1 MFRATLKS
9 LFAHKLR
16 MGMSAFAIVLGV
28 AFVAGTLIFTDTL
41 SSSFSQLFAQTAPD
55 VTVRPAQAAA
65 AASGGFTGGDSRTVP
80 AAVADDIAA
89 LDGVERADGNISNQG
104 TYIIG
109 KDGKVLGS
117 GGGAPGIGGNFNDG
131 PAADGSAIVT
141 ITQGA
146 PPNAPGEVVIDEKSA
161 ATGGF
166 QLGDTIQLV
175 TTGEQPSVTGT
186 LVGTVRFGE
195 TGNLIGATLALF
207 DTATAQQLYLGGADV
222 YNDVAV
228 TGDGSL
234 PNLALRDEIAATLPP
249 GFEAVDDVE
258 FAAENQDQLEQ
269 GLSFI
274 TTFLLV
280 FAAVALV
287 VGTFLILNTFSII
300 VAQRTRE
307 LALFRALGASKA
319 QVTRS
324 VLLEALIVGLVGST
338 VGLALGFGLAAGL
351 KALFGAIGIDLGA
364 AGLVFGPRT
373 AIAAYTVGVLV
384 TLLAAYLPARKAA
397 LVPPVAAM
405 RDDVSIPES
414 SMHRRLLGGAVLTV
428 IGAGL
433 MIWALAFGG
442 GLQPLG
448 GGVLAVFIGVALLS
462 PVISRPIV
470 AVIAGGYPRLFG
482 TVGLLAKENAR
493 RNPRR
498 TAATASALMIGL
510 ALVTTMAILG
520 QSTKSSVDELVSSD
534 LKADYVV
541 SNAVQAPF
549 SASIAPEIAAVP
561 GVSAAVPFR
570 FGAAEIGGEQNF
582 VAAFNGQA
590 MSQVVSITV
599 DSGALNTATDGV
611 LVVSDRAAAQ
621 GWKVGDSIT
630 VGLPAG
636 PAELPITGIVEA
648 SPFIGA
654 DIVLPPAA
662 LEAGGVAPAD
672 SIIYV
677 ARAAGADPATVQA
690 GIEGVL
696 ADLPTVA
703 VKDQDAFAADQRA
716 PVDQLLGI
724 IYALLGL
731 AIIIAVLGIVNTLA
745 LSVIE
750 RTREVGLLRAV
761 GMSRRQLRSMIRLE
775 SVAISVLGAVLG
787 IGLGLIFGI
796 SLQRAIADQGISVL
810 NVPLVQL
817 LIFVVLAAVVGVLA
831 AVWPARRAAKMD
843 VLRAITAE

>member
-9 LFAHKLR
+9 LLAHKLR

-28 AFVAGTLIFTDTL
+28 AFVAGTFVFTDTL
-41 SSSFSQLFAQTAPD
+41 GSSFNDLFRQTAPD

-65 AASGGFTGGDSRTVP
+65 AAQGGFTGADSRTVP
-80 AAVADDIAA
+80 ADVVDELSAV
-89 LDGVERADGNISNQG
+89 DGVQRADGNITDQG
-104 TYIIG
+104 TFIIG
-109 KDGKVLGS
+109 TDGKVVGS
-117 GGGAPGIGGNFNDG
+117 GGGAPGIGGNFNDS
-131 PAADGSAIVT
+131 PAADGTAIVT
-141 ITQGA
+141 ITQGE
-146 PPNAPGEVVIDEKSA
+146 PPSGPGEVVIDDASA
-161 ATGGF
+161 AASGY
-166 QLGDTIQLV
+166 QLGDTVRLV
-175 TTGEQPSVTGT
+175 TSGAQPSVTGT

-195 TGNLIGATLALF
+195 SGNLIGATLALF
-207 DTATAQQLYLGGADV
+207 DTVTAQQLYLGGQNAF
-222 YNDVAV
+222 NDIAV
-228 TGDGSL
+228 TGDGSMTNSELAAAITAVL
-234 PNLALRDEIAATLPP
+234 PADL
-249 GFEAVDDVE
+249 EAVDDVTI
-258 FAAENQDQLEQ
+258 AEENSDQLEQ

-307 LALFRALGASKA
+307 LALFRALGASKG

-324 VLLEALIVGLVGST
+324 VLLEALVVGVIGST
-338 VGLALGFGLAAGL
+338 VGLALGFALAAGL
-351 KALFGAIGIDLGA
+351 KALFGAIGLDLGQ
-364 AGLVFGPRT
+364 AGLVFEPRT

-397 LVPPVAAM
+397 KVPPVAAM

-414 SMHRRLLGGAVLTV
+414 SMRRRLAGGVALTV
-428 IGAGL
+428 LGAGL
-433 MIWALAFGG
+433 MIWALAFDG

-462 PVISRPIV
+462 PVIGKPIV
-470 AVIAGGYPRLFG
+470 TVIAGGYPRLFG
-482 TVGLLAKENAR
+482 TVGLLARENAR

-520 QSTKSSVDELVSSD
+520 QSTKASVDELISSD
-534 LKADYVV
+534 LKADYIV
-541 SNAVQAPF
+541 SNAIQAPF
-549 SASIAPEIAAVP
+549 SAAVAPEIAALP

-570 FGAAEIGGEQNF
+570 FSIVDIDGEQSF
-582 VAAFNGQA
+582 VAAFDPVA
-590 MSQVVSITV
+590 MSQVVAITV
-599 DSGALNTATDGV
+599 ESGSLDTGDDGV
-611 LVVSDRAAAQ
+611 LVSSSRAEAA
-621 GWKVGDSIT
+621 GWSVGDQIT

-636 PAELPITGIVEA
+636 PVTLTISGIIA
-648 SPFIGA
+648 PSPLIGGE
-654 DIVLPPAA
+654 IVLPLAV
-662 LEAGGVAPAD
+662 LEAGGVAPVD
-672 SIIYV
+672 STVYIT
-677 ARAAGADPATVQA
+677 RAAGADPDSVLA
-690 GIEGVL
+690 GIDGVL
-696 ADLPTVA
+696 ADLPTVTA
-703 VKDQDAFAADQRA
+703 KDQAEFAEEQRA
-716 PVDQLLGI
+716 PIDQLLAI

-731 AIIIAVLGIVNTLA
+731 AVIIAVLGIINTLA

-796 SLQRAIADQGISVL
+796 SLQQAISGDGITVL
-810 NVPLVQL
+810 SVPLLQL
-817 LIFVVLAAVVGVLA
+817 LIFVLLAGVVGVLA
-831 AVWPARRAAKMD
+831 AVWPARRAARMD

>member
-9 LFAHKLR
+9 LLAHKLR

-28 AFVAGTLIFTDTL
+28 AFVAGTFVFTDTL
-41 SSSFSQLFAQTAPD
+41 NSSFTELFRQTAPD
-55 VTVRPAQAAA
+55 VTVRPATSAAA
-65 AASGGFTGGDSRTVP
+65 AAGGFTGADTRTVP
-80 AAVADDIAA
+80 AAIVDELTG
-89 LDGVERADGNISNQG
+89 LDGVQRVDGTVSDQG

-109 KDGKVLGS
+109 TDGKVLGS
-117 GGGAPGIGGNFNDG
+117 GGGAPGIGGNFNDAPASDGTPIVSISSGRAPAG
-131 PAADGSAIVT
+131 PD
-141 ITQGA
+141 
-146 PPNAPGEVVIDEKSA
+146 EVVIDDKSA
-161 ATGGF
+161 ATGGYH
-166 QLGDTIQLV
+166 LGDSVPLV
-175 TTGEQPSVTGT
+175 TSGVQPTLTAT
-186 LVGTVRFGE
+186 LVGTVKFGQ

-207 DTATAQQLYLGGADV
+207 DTPTAQALYLGGENVFNVVD
-222 YNDVAV
+222 V

-234 PNLALRDEIAATLPP
+234 ANEALRDEVNAALPA
-249 GFEAVDDVE
+249 GFEALDGDQV
-258 FAAENQDQLEQ
+258 AAENQNQLQQ

-307 LALFRALGASKA
+307 LALFRALGASKG

-324 VLLEALIVGLVGST
+324 VLLEALVVGLVGST
-338 VGLALGFGLAAGL
+338 VGLALGFALAAGL
-351 KALFGAIGIDLGA
+351 KALFGAIGLDLGQ
-364 AGLVFGPRT
+364 AGLVFAPRT
-373 AIAAYTVGVLV
+373 AIAAYAVGVLV

-397 LVPPVAAM
+397 KVPPVAAM

-414 SMHRRLLGGAVLTV
+414 SMRRRLIGGAALTV
-428 IGAGL
+428 VGAGL
-433 MIWALAFGG
+433 MIWALAFDG

-448 GGVLAVFIGVALLS
+448 GGVLAVFVGVALLS

-470 AVIAGGYPRLFG
+470 AVIAGGYPRVFG
-482 TVGLLAKENAR
+482 TVGVLAKENAR

-520 QSTKSSVDELVSSD
+520 QSTKSSVDDLVKTD
-534 LKADYVV
+534 LKADYIV

-549 SASIAPEIAAVP
+549 SAAIAPQIAAVD
-561 GVSAAVPFR
+561 GVMQAVPFR
-570 FGAAEIGGEQNF
+570 FGAAQIGGQQTF
-582 VAAFNGQA
+582 VSAFDAQA
-590 MSQVVSITV
+590 MSRMITLTV
-599 DSGALNTATDGV
+599 ESGSLDTGDDGL
-611 LVVSDRAAAQ
+611 LVVSDRATSE
-621 GWKVGDSIT
+621 GWKVGDVVT
-630 VGLPAG
+630 VGLPTG
-636 PAELPITGIVEA
+636 PAELPIAGIIGR
-648 SPFIGA
+648 SNFIGG
-654 DIVLPPAA
+654 DIVLPLAA
-662 LEAGGVAPAD
+662 LQAGGVAPVD
-672 SIIYV
+672 STVYV
-677 ARAAGADPATVQA
+677 KRAAGADPAAVLS
-690 GIEGVL
+690 GIDGVL
-696 ADLPTVA
+696 AGLPTVTA
-703 VKDQDAFAADQRA
+703 KDQDQFAADQRA

-731 AIIIAVLGIVNTLA
+731 AVIIAVLGIVNTLA

-761 GMSRRQLRSMIRLE
+761 GMSRRQLRTMIRLE

-796 SLQRAIADQGISVL
+796 SLQRAISGQGIKVLSV
-810 NVPLVQL
+810 PATQL
-817 LIFVVLAAVVGVLA
+817 LVFVLLAAVVGVLA
-831 AVWPARRAAKMD
+831 AVWPARRAARMD

>member
-1 MFRATLKS
+1 
-9 LFAHKLR
+9 
-16 MGMSAFAIVLGV
+16 MSAFAIVLGV
-28 AFVAGTLIFTDTL
+28 AFVAGTFVFTDTL
-41 SSSFSQLFAQTAPD
+41 GSSFTDLFRQTAPD

-65 AASGGFTGGDSRTVP
+65 ASSGGFTGSDTRTVP
-80 AAVADDIAA
+80 ADVIPELED
-89 LDGVERADGNISNQG
+89 LPGVDRVDGNVTDQG

-109 KDGKVLGS
+109 IDGKVVGT
-117 GGGAPGIGGNFNDG
+117 GGGAPGIGGNYTDT
-131 PAADGSAIVT
+131 PSADGTAVIT

-146 PPNAPGEVVIDEKSA
+146 APSGPGELVIDDKSA
-161 ATGGF
+161 ASSGY
-166 QLGDTIQLV
+166 QIGDTVRLV
-175 TTGEQPSVTGT
+175 TTGAEPSVTGK

-195 TGNLIGATLALF
+195 SGNLIGATLALF
-207 DTATAQQLYLGGADV
+207 DTRTAQELYLGGADV
-222 YNDVAV
+222 FNDVAV
-228 TGDGSL
+228 TGDGSID
-234 PNLALRDEIAATLPP
+234 NVALRDEVAAVLQPE
-249 GFEAVDDVE
+249 FEAVDSE
-258 FAAENQDQLEQ
+258 QIATENQDQLQQ

-324 VLLEALIVGLVGST
+324 VLLEALVVGLVGAT
-338 VGLALGFGLAAGL
+338 VGLALGFALAAGL
-351 KALFGAIGIDLGA
+351 KALFGAIGLDLGE
-364 AGLVFGPRT
+364 AGLVFEPRT
-373 AIAAYTVGVLV
+373 AIAAYAVGVIV

-397 LVPPVAAM
+397 KVPPVAAM

-414 SMHRRLLGGAVLTV
+414 SLHRRLLGGVALTV
-428 IGAGL
+428 LGAGL
-433 MIWALAFGG
+433 MVWALAFDG

-462 PVISRPIV
+462 PVIGKPIV
-470 AVIAGGYPRLFG
+470 TAIAGGYPRLFG
-482 TVGLLAKENAR
+482 TVGLLARENAR

-520 QSTKSSVDELVSSD
+520 QSTKSSVDELVDSG

-541 SNAVQAPF
+541 SNAIQAPF
-549 SASIAPEIAAVP
+549 SAAVAPEVAEVD
-561 GVSAAVPFR
+561 GVAAAVPFR
-570 FGAAEIGGEQNF
+570 FSAVELKGEQVF
-582 VAAFNGQA
+582 VSSFDAPA
-590 MSQVVSITV
+590 MSEMVAIDLQ
-599 DSGALNTATDGV
+599 SGSLETGADGM
-611 LVVSDRAAAQ
+611 LVTSDRAATE
-621 GWKVGDSIT
+621 GWSVGDT
-630 VGLPAG
+630 VTVDFPAG
-636 PAELPITGIVEA
+636 PAALKVSGIIAA
-648 SPFIGA
+648 SQFIGA
-654 DIVLPPAA
+654 DLVLPPAA
-662 LEAGGVAPAD
+662 LEKGGIAPVD
-672 SIIYV
+672 SIVYV
-677 ARAAGADPATVQA
+677 KRAGDADAAATLA
-690 GIEGVL
+690 GINAVL
-696 ADLPTVA
+696 ADLPTVS
-703 VKDQDAFAADQRA
+703 VKDQDQFAEQQRA

-731 AIIIAVLGIVNTLA
+731 AVIIAVLGIVNTLA

-787 IGLGLIFGI
+787 ILLGLIFGI
-796 SLQRAIADQGISVL
+796 SLQQAISDQGITVL
-810 NVPLVQL
+810 NVPVVQL
-817 LIFVVLAAVVGVLA
+817 LIFVVLAGIVGVLA
-831 AVWPARRAAKMD
+831 AVWPARRAARMD

>member
-9 LFAHKLR
+9 LLAHKLR

-28 AFVAGTLIFTDTL
+28 AFVAGTFVFTDTL
-41 SSSFSQLFAQTAPD
+41 NSSFTELFRQTAPD
-55 VTVRPAQAAA
+55 VTVRPAKAAA
-65 AASGGFTGGDSRTVP
+65 AAAGGFTGADTRTVP
-80 AAVADDIAA
+80 ALIVDQLAG
-89 LDGVERADGNISNQG
+89 LDGVQRADGTVNDQG

-109 KDGKVLGS
+109 PDGKVLGS
-117 GGGAPGIGGNFNDG
+117 GGGAPGIGGNFGDAPASDG
-131 PAADGSAIVT
+131 TPIVSISQGRAPAGPDEVAI
-141 ITQGA
+141 
-146 PPNAPGEVVIDEKSA
+146 DDKSA
-161 ATGGF
+161 ATSGY
-166 QLGDTIQLV
+166 QLGERIPLV
-175 TTGEQPSVTGT
+175 TSGDQPTLNAT
-186 LVGTVRFGE
+186 LVGTVKFGE

-207 DTATAQQLYLGGADV
+207 DTPTAQALYLGGQDV
-222 YNDVAV
+222 FNIVDV

-234 PNLALRDEIAATLPP
+234 SNEALRDEISAALPA
-249 GFEAVDDVE
+249 GFEALDGDQI
-258 FAAENQDQLEQ
+258 AAENQNQLQQ

-307 LALFRALGASKA
+307 LALFRALGASKG

-324 VLLEALIVGLVGST
+324 VLLEALVVGLVGST
-338 VGLALGFGLAAGL
+338 VGLALGFALAAGL
-351 KALFGAIGIDLGA
+351 KALFGAIGLDLGQ
-364 AGLVFGPRT
+364 AGLVFVPRT
-373 AIAAYTVGVLV
+373 AIAAYAVGVLV

-397 LVPPVAAM
+397 KVPPVAAM

-414 SMHRRLLGGAVLTV
+414 SMRRRLIGGAALTGV
-428 IGAGL
+428 GAGL
-433 MIWALAFGG
+433 MIWALAFDG

-470 AVIAGGYPRLFG
+470 AVIAGGYPRVFG
-482 TVGLLAKENAR
+482 TVGVLAKENAR

-520 QSTKSSVDELVSSD
+520 QSTKSSVDDLVKTD
-534 LKADYVV
+534 LKADYIV

-549 SASIAPEIAAVP
+549 SAAIAPQIAAVA
-561 GVSAAVPFR
+561 GVSEVAPFR
-570 FGAAEIGGEQNF
+570 FGAAQIGGQQTF
-582 VAAFNGQA
+582 VSAFDAQA
-590 MSQVVSITV
+590 MSRMISLTV
-599 DSGALNTATDGV
+599 ESGTLDTGDHGL
-611 LVVSDRAAAQ
+611 LVVADRATAE
-621 GWKVGDSIT
+621 GWKVGDVVT

-636 PAELPITGIVEA
+636 REQLPIAGIIQR
-648 SPFIGA
+648 SNFLGG
-654 DIVLPPAA
+654 DIVLPLAA
-662 LEAGGVAPAD
+662 LEGGGVAPVD
-672 SIIYV
+672 STVYV
-677 ARAAGADPATVQA
+677 KREAGADPATVLS
-690 GIEGVL
+690 GIDGVL
-696 ADLPTVA
+696 AGLPTVTA
-703 VKDQDAFAADQRA
+703 KDQDQFAADQRA

-731 AIIIAVLGIVNTLA
+731 AVIIAVLGIVNTLA

-761 GMSRRQLRSMIRLE
+761 GMSRRQLRTMIRLE

-796 SLQRAIADQGISVL
+796 SLQRAISGQGIKVLSV
-810 NVPLVQL
+810 PAGQL
-817 LIFVVLAAVVGVLA
+817 LVFVVLAAIVGVLA
-831 AVWPARRAAKMD
+831 AVWPARRAARMD

>member
-1 MFRATLKS
+1 MLRATLKS
-9 LFAHKLR
+9 LLAHKLR

-28 AFVAGTLIFTDTL
+28 AFVAGTLVFTDTL
-41 SSSFSQLFAQTAPD
+41 GSSFNDLFRQTAPD
-55 VTVRPAQAAA
+55 VTVRPAQASA
-65 AASGGFTGGDSRTVP
+65 AASGGFTGADTRTVP
-80 AAVADDIAA
+80 AEIAA
-89 LDGVERADGNISNQG
+89 SLADLPGVDRADGIVSDQG

-109 KDGKVLGS
+109 KDGKVVGS
-117 GGGAPGIGGNFNDG
+117 GGGAPGIGGNFNDA
-131 PAADGSAIVT
+131 PAADGTAIVS
-141 ITQGA
+141 ITQGVA
-146 PPNAPGEVVIDEKSA
+146 PSGAGEVVIDDKAA
-161 ATGGF
+161 ATAGF
-166 QLGDTIQLV
+166 ALGDTIQLV
-175 TTGEQPSVTGT
+175 TSGAQPSVTGT
-186 LVGTVRFGE
+186 LVGTVKFGE

-207 DTATAQQLYLGGADV
+207 DTATAQQLYLDGAQV
-222 YNDVAV
+222 FNDVAV
-228 TGDGSL
+228 TGDGSMS
-234 PNLALRDEIAATLPP
+234 NTALRDEIQAMLPADLEAA
-249 GFEAVDDVE
+249 DDAQV
-258 FAAENQDQLEQ
+258 ADENKDQLQQ

-324 VLLEALIVGLVGST
+324 VLLEALVVGLVGST
-338 VGLALGFGLAAGL
+338 VGLALGFALAAGL
-351 KALFGAIGIDLGA
+351 KALFGALGLDLGQ
-364 AGLVFGPRT
+364 AGLVFEPRT
-373 AIAAYTVGVLV
+373 AVAAYAVGVLV

-397 LVPPVAAM
+397 RVPPVAAM

-414 SMHRRLLGGAVLTV
+414 SMRRRLAGGALLTV

-433 MIWALAFGG
+433 MIYSLAFDG
-442 GLQPLG
+442 GLSALG

-520 QSTKSSVDELVSSD
+520 QSTKSSVDELVKSD

-541 SNAVQAPF
+541 SNAVQTPF
-549 SASIAPEIAAVP
+549 SASIAPEIAALD
-561 GVSAAVPFR
+561 GVSASVPFR
-570 FGAAEIGGEQNF
+570 FTAAQVNGEQ
-582 VAAFNGQA
+582 AFLSSFDGQA
-590 MSQVVSITV
+590 MSQVIAV
-599 DSGALNTATDGV
+599 DLLAGSLDMGSDGV
-611 LVVSDRAAAQ
+611 LVEDKRAATE
-621 GWKVGDSIT
+621 GWQVGDPVT
-630 VGLPAG
+630 VVLPTG
-636 PAELPITGIVEA
+636 PAELHVAGIVKG
-648 SPFIGA
+648 SRFIGSE
-654 DIVLPPAA
+654 IVLPPAA
-662 LEAGGVAPAD
+662 LESGGVAPVD
-672 SIIYV
+672 SIVYV
-677 ARAAGADPATVQA
+677 KRAAGADPATVQA
-690 GIEGVL
+690 GINAVL
-696 ADLPTVA
+696 ADLPTVT

-731 AIIIAVLGIVNTLA
+731 AVIIAVLGIVNTLA

-775 SVAISVLGAVLG
+775 SVAISVLGAILG
-787 IGLGLIFGI
+787 IGLGLVFGI
-796 SLQRAIADQGISVL
+796 SLQRSISDQGIAILSV
-810 NVPLVQL
+810 PITQL
-817 LIFVVLAAVVGVLA
+817 AVFVLLAGVVGVLA
-831 AVWPARRAAKMD
+831 AVWPARRAARMD